1 MIEEE
6 INEIAEKLTNLLPL
20 FTRSFMRPFQLQLKN
35 VTSPLH
41 LFAMQLLSEKE
52 LSTLTELAYTMNMSK
67 QQMTPIINKLHDN
80 GFVLREQDNIDRR
93 SVNLKLTS
101 VGIDFLQNICKDIN
115 RNMVRKIKYLDENDL
130 HALDQA
136 LDDLF
141 IIIHKIS

>member
-115 RNMVRKIKYLDENDL
+115 RNMVKKIKYLDGNDL

-141 IIIHKIS
+141 RIIHKI

>member
-115 RNMVRKIKYLDENDL
+115 RNMVKKIIYLDGNDL

-141 IIIHKIS
+141 RIIHKI